1 MAGKRFRAARSL
13 STDEP
18 ARPTGE
24 PTRLLYGHLK
34 PKKRPPRGT
43 ISGHAAPPNRH
54 ADALDVRRKLDGGKA
69 LPRGAVSEYRRAGS
83 SNRRADSFAIW
94 IFETEKHPPRGTISG
109 HAAPP
114 NRHADALDDRRKLD
128 GGKTLPR
135 GAVSEYRRAGS
146 SNRRADSFAVWTF
159 ETEKAPSAR
168 HNLRAR
174 RPSESARRRVG
185 CSTEARRRE
194 NASARRSF

>member
-1 MAGKRFRAARSL
+1 MFDESSTAGKRFRAARSL

-24 PTRLLYGHLK
+24 PTRLLYGYLK

-43 ISGHAAPPNRH
+43 ISGRAAPPNRH
-54 ADALDVRRKLDGGKA
+54 ADALDDRWKLDGGKT

-94 IFETEKHPPRGTISG
+94 AFETEKHPPRGTISG

-135 GAVSEYRRAGS
+135 GAAFEYARAG
-146 SNRRADSFAVWTF
+146 NPHRKLDADSTAA
-159 ETEKAPSAR
+159 AP
-168 HNLRAR
+168 LY
-174 RPSESARRRVG
+174 P
-185 CSTEARRRE
+185 
-194 NASARRSF
+194 